1 MRGFLA
7 FLATALLVLAA
18 GARAEDDLPDMG
30 SPATAALTPE
40 EEYKLGRMI
49 VRGLRDSDMIL
60 EDPEVTEYLRDI
72 GHRLSAEANDGT
84 QQFDFFAVRE
94 HDINAFALPGGFIGV
109 NSGLIL
115 ATKNENEL
123 AGVLA
128 HEVAHV
134 TQRHIARGLVNQGR
148 QSLVSTA
155 AMLAAILLG
164 AAGAGGDAA
173 MAGVAAAQS
182 IAIQNQMSFTRENET
197 EADRVAVNVLAR
209 AGFDPEGM
217 PTFFATMARYA
228 GSSEQQIPEMLR
240 SHPVTSQRIAETKA
254 RAEQIEVKPSSP
266 SLSYALIRERLRVL
280 STPPGQDPREYYA
293 AQIRNEPDA
302 TPGEVY
308 GSALAALQAGDA
320 KRAVTVFRRLRD
332 ANPKVM
338 QYHTALGQA
347 LLANKQPAAAL
358 DTFAQARRLFPRNVA
373 VTVHYA
379 EALMQ
384 QGENK
389 RAHEILLDLF
399 NTVPPTPEQARLIA
413 LAANA
418 AGDVAES
425 YYYMSEYHIMSGDLP
440 LAVNQLQLALAVP
453 QISAVQRARFRA
465 RLDEVQEAMPKK
477 MRRPQGPPPGAG

>member
-1 MRGFLA
+1 MRAFLVL
-7 FLATALLVLAA
+7 LATALLVAA
-18 GARAEDDLPDMG
+18 VGVRADDDLPDMG
-30 SPATAALTPE
+30 SPAQATLSPE
-40 EEYKLGRMI
+40 QEYSIGRMI
-49 VRGLRDSDMIL
+49 VRGLRDSDQIL
-60 EDPEVTEYLRDI
+60 EDPEVTEYIRDI
-72 GHRLSAEANDGT
+72 GHRLSSEANDGT
-84 QQFDFFAVRE
+84 HKFDFFAVRDS
-94 HDINAFALPGGFIGV
+94 DINAFALPGGFIGV
-109 NSGLIL
+109 NAGLIL

-134 TQRHIARGLVNQGR
+134 TQRHIARGLANQGR

-164 AAGAGGDAA
+164 AAGGGGDAA

-182 IAIQNQMSFTRENET
+182 LSIQNQMSFTRANET
-197 EADRVAVNVLAR
+197 EADRVAVGVLAH

-217 PTFFATMARYA
+217 PTFFETMARYA
-228 GSSEQQIPEMLR
+228 GSSEAQIPEMLR
-240 SHPVTSQRIAETKA
+240 SHPVTSERIAETKE
-254 RAEQIEVKPSSP
+254 RAEHVDAKPGPQSI
-266 SLSYALIRERLRVL
+266 SYALMRERLRVL

-302 TPGEVY
+302 TPAEMY
-308 GSALAALQAGDA
+308 GSGLAALQAGDA
-320 KRAVTVFRRLRD
+320 KRAVTIFKRLRD
-332 ANPKVM
+332 ANPRVM

-347 LLANKQPAAAL
+347 QMANNQAAAAL

-373 VTVHYA
+373 VTVRYA

-384 QGENK
+384 QGDNK

-399 NTVPPTPEQARLIA
+399 NSVPPTPEQARLIA

-453 QISAVQRARFRA
+453 QITAVQRARFRA

-477 MRRPQGPPPGAG
+477 MRRQQPADAG